1 MVEKIPYVVNLMD
14 HFNKTL
20 IGEVFDS
27 HKDNISVR
35 CVCSLL

>member
-20 IGEVFDS
+20 IGEVFEVTR
-27 HKDNISVR
+27 II
-35 CVCSLL
+35 